1 MGKNIDCNNNDF
13 EIKGIK
19 LVKYHG
25 KNKNVLVPKEVRFVL
40 KGAFE
45 NCDFI
50 EYITFQSNLYQI
62 EKKAFAG
69 CTNLKSIILPDEVDF
84 MEEGAFSGC
93 SSLEKIIIPKGVY
106 TIFPDTFQNCQSL
119 KK

>member
-50 EYITFQSNLYQI
+50 EYITFQSKVYCLLVSLCLIKGLISKQRIKQLISYIKLYFKLVIQI
-62 EKKAFAG
+62 NK
-69 CTNLKSIILPDEVDF
+69 ILFF
-84 MEEGAFSGC
+84 M
-93 SSLEKIIIPKGVY
+93 KIIG
-106 TIFPDTFQNCQSL
+106 
-119 KK
+119 KKEERYFK